1 VHTAL
6 RSWLVRH
13 RFLRIAIWC
22 AFLAWSASAAPSPK
36 SPAAPTPTTTPDT
49 VAEASTGA
57 VIYLIRIDG
66 GINPAVA
73 DFIHESIR
81 AAHRAEAAALL
92 IELDTPGGLLESTK
106 DIVKDLLGAPLPVIV
121 YVAPSGAGAAS
132 AGVFVT
138 MAANIAAMAPGTN
151 IGAAHPVGGGG
162 EDIGGD
168 MRTKVEN
175 FVASM
180 SKSIAQERGRNVEW
194 AEKAVRESVSITEQ
208 EALALNVIDLIATS
222 REDLLRQIHGRE
234 VRVQQRPVKLQVAN
248 ATFVERE
255 MRLKQKVINVLA
267 NPNVAYLLM
276 MAGILGLYV
285 EFTHPGLFFPGVA
298 GAICLLLGFAALQVL
313 PINYSGLALI
323 LLGLALLIAEL
334 FLPSFGTLGV
344 GGIIAFVLG
353 SLLLFD
359 TAESDLTLDP
369 SIVYAAAGTLAA
381 FTFLV
386 GFLVMRS
393 QRRKAFLGQEGMIGE
408 VGEVREP
415 IEPGKPGRVLVRGEY
430 WTALADEPLGVGT
443 AVEVTDVQGLRL
455 RVRRVSGK

>member
-1 VHTAL
+1 M
-6 RSWLVRH
+6 
-13 RFLRIAIWC
+13 
-22 AFLAWSASAAPSPK
+22 
-36 SPAAPTPTTTPDT
+36 PDA
-49 VAEASTGA
+49 VAEASTAA

-73 DFIHESIR
+73 DFIRESIR

-248 ATFVERE
+248 AKFVERE

-415 IEPGKPGRVLVRGEY
+415 IEPGKPGRVLVHGEY
-430 WTALADEPLGVGT
+430 WTALADEPIAVGT
-443 AVEVTDVQGLRL
+443 QVEVTEVQGLRL
-455 RVRRVSGK
+455 RVRRAPGK